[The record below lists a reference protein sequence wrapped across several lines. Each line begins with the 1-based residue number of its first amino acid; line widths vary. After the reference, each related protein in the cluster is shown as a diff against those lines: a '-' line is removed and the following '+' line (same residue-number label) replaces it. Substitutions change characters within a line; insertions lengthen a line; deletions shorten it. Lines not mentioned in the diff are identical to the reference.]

1 MMQMP
6 ASPFL
11 LSSPRRRGPITSGI
25 DYCGQ
30 HLPQRQQAKTG
41 RMGPRRRG
49 DDAGDVKGLLSW

>member
-11 LSSPRRRGPITSGI
+11 LSSLRKQGPITTGI
-25 DYCGQ
+25 DYCGR

-41 RMGPRRRG
+41 RMGPRLRG
-49 DDAGDVKGLLSW
+49 DDAGDVEGLRSW